1 MVVQRSHDADF
12 MQPFGIAMVVLNGV
26 CIGSQHVGIFDD
38 VSGGVGTS
46 LQQVVLIAVHACY
59 HILAYLLPELGLQYG
74 FLSFGQ

>member
-26 CIGSQHVGIFDD
+26 CIGLHHVGIFDD

-46 LQQVVLIAVHACY
+46 LQ
-59 HILAYLLPELGLQYG
+59 
-74 FLSFGQ
+74 

>member
-26 CIGSQHVGIFDD
+26 CIGLHHVGIFDD

-46 LQQVVLIAVHACY
+46 LQQVVIIAVHAGN
-59 HILAYLLPELGLQYG
+59 HIFA
-74 FLSFGQ
+74 